1 MDEIKKQISSTIDE
15 YVAQCKD
22 IKKEVV
28 KYQKGVNKTFNKW
41 RESEKAFCSNLREK
55 NTTPQKSLIDLEV
68 KFNEDSVF
76 PINPVFFVSS

>member
-1 MDEIKKQISSTIDE
+1 MDEIKKQVSSTIDE
-15 YVAQCKD
+15 YIAQCKD

-28 KYQKGVNKTFNKW
+28 KYKKEEIKTFNKW
-41 RESEKAFCSNLREK
+41 RESEQGFCSNLRAK

-76 PINPVFFVSS
+76 PINPVLFIS